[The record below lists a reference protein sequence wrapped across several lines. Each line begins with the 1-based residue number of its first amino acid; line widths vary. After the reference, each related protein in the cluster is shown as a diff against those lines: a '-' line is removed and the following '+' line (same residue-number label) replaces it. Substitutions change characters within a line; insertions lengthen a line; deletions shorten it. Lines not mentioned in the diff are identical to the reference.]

1 MKMRGRWR
9 DAEEDDG
16 DNDDIYML
24 FIYIVLNNYS
34 ICWLKYLFLV
44 PSLSVSF
51 STTYILSFVLFLI
64 LYFWQFSFSF
74 CFLPLHVD
82 LFAHSH
88 QIQLQ
93 NLFPDLSL
101 CFFTLFSIS
110 FSLCCTSRSSR
121 SQYYSQLIRHPL
133 QLYCSS

>member
-1 MKMRGRWR
+1 MPVDNGECATGGGGET
-9 DAEEDDG
+9 DQGENEDHGHDG

-64 LYFWQFSFSF
+64 LYF
-74 CFLPLHVD
+74 
-82 LFAHSH
+82 
-88 QIQLQ
+88 
-93 NLFPDLSL
+93 
-101 CFFTLFSIS
+101 
-110 FSLCCTSRSSR
+110 
-121 SQYYSQLIRHPL
+121 
-133 QLYCSS
+133 